1 VSQSVSRNFPRIFK
15 IFVTIFGALQTFTRL
30 YCNCFCTRNDFR
42 KIKKLSFHLGPA
54 RRLDPHPLRPSH
66 RPGRSPSEPDH
77 GLPGQAAAASIA
89 SLGVRAKPGGRTYIA
104 TSAGSPCA
112 LAPSVGLASRRS
124 SLHSA
129 AALPHRPPLQFAT
142 VGRRR
147 SKLVTPRGSQRRA
160 EAVEWLP
167 TASWLSEHHNPVK
180 FRATCRHDL
189 PPAAEFWP
197 PRPVPSTGE
206 RLFVFVSSSSFNF
219 VLPGHRSTAA
229 REVLS
234 WPPLLSAVGQDS
246 ARLLPHPPP
255 VSNPTWFPTPPLP
268 PALPA

>member
-1 VSQSVSRNFPRIFK
+1 MACLARPPPPASPALACAPSQ
-15 IFVTIFGALQTFTRL
+15 GA
-30 YCNCFCTRNDFR
+30 
-42 KIKKLSFHLGPA
+42 H
-54 RRLDPHPLRPSH
+54 
-66 RPGRSPSEPDH
+66 
-77 GLPGQAAAASIA
+77 
-89 SLGVRAKPGGRTYIA
+89 
-104 TSAGSPCA
+104 
-112 LAPSVGLASRRS
+112 LAPSAGLASRRS

-219 VLPGHRSTAA
+219 V
-229 REVLS
+229 
-234 WPPLLSAVGQDS
+234 
-246 ARLLPHPPP
+246 PHQSFQATGAPPP
-255 VSNPTWFPTPPLP
+255 VKS
-268 PALPA
+268 